1 MPPASHSSS
10 AAAPDYVKVHGVPGL
25 YRHTRSGVYLGLK
38 KVEGKR
44 KERSLKTTD
53 RKIAERRLKAWIDEL
68 GKVDTSVEKTTL
80 EELFA
85 KLLAV
90 SADKSASSLDI
101 IEGVRDEFLSWWPYS
116 SKFQVRNVRPSH
128 LEEWLAILGNR
139 VSNSS
144 YNRYAGVLKQAFELA
159 VKDCTI
165 ASSPCGLV
173 KTCLAGFHDGAMD
186 ALF

>member
-10 AAAPDYVKVHGVPGL
+10 TAAPDYVKVHGVPGL
-25 YRHTRSGVYLGLK
+25 YRNIRSGVYLGLK
-38 KVEGKR
+38 NVEGKR

-101 IEGVRDEFLSWWPYS
+101 IEGVRDEFLSWWPYGA
-116 SKFQVRNVRPSH
+116 KFQVRNVRPPGAGAWMHTCAQTSSCMP
-128 LEEWLAILGNR
+128 WTKLGKAALGR
-139 VSNSS
+139 
-144 YNRYAGVLKQAFELA
+144 FW
-159 VKDCTI
+159 
-165 ASSPCGLV
+165 
-173 KTCLAGFHDGAMD
+173 AGFQA
-186 ALF
+186 